1 MSLIPFMTDF
11 GSFKIALRSIRP
23 PLPNRL
29 AIKQAGLTAC
39 LACLIGNQASQQAKR
54 GPACLLAC
62 PLDRK
67 YIYEILVE
75 I

>member
-29 AIKQAGLTAC
+29 AIKQARG
-39 LACLIGNQASQQAKR
+39 
-54 GPACLLAC
+54 GPACLLAY

-67 YIYEILVE
+67 YIYIIFIET
-75 I
+75 